1 MPKIETREDLI
12 ERVARKLVG
21 RADELLDAEFIAPA
35 DLDKLSDVIKEAA
48 GVLGVTSALDAEEQR
63 AKIAVL
69 LRRAETKG
77 GGGAGTV
84 EIVFSPEVEEL
95 AQ

>member
-1 MPKIETREDLI
+1 MSKREAPDALI
-12 ERVARKLVG
+12 ERVTRKLIG
-21 RADELLDAEFIAPA
+21 RVDEALDAEFIVPA

-69 LRRAETKG
+69 LRRAETEG

-84 EIVFSPEVEEL
+84 EIVFSPEAEEL
-95 AQ
+95 AK